1 MNILITGGAGY
12 IGAVLCPFLL
22 DRGHCVRV
30 IDTCYFGS
38 DFLPKNNKNFE
49 LVVGDIRN
57 QDLLEKVLNNIEV
70 VIHLACISNDASF
83 VLDEELSTSI
93 NLHAFE
99 PLVLKSKKHK
109 VRRFIYA
116 SSSSVYGV
124 SEKKN
129 VTEDHPLV
137 PLTLY
142 NKYKGLCEPILIKHI
157 DDNFEGVIFRPAT
170 VCGYSPR
177 LRLDLSVNILT
188 NHAISNNIIKVFGGE
203 QLRPNLHIMDYVDA
217 VDLFLNAPKEKIN
230 GEIFNVGYQNI
241 KIIELAKLVKE
252 TVEVEFNLTG
262 KINLEITHSDD
273 NRSYHINS
281 DKIYKS
287 LNFKPKREIKKA
299 IVDLS
304 EMFKKNKI
312 KNSMDDSK
320 YFNVKRLQEIKA
332 K

>member
-22 DRGHCVRV
+22 DKDHCVRV

-49 LVVGDIRN
+49 LVIGDIRN
-57 QDLLEKVLNNIEV
+57 QDLLDKVLNNIEV

-124 SEKKN
+124 SKKKN

-188 NHAISNNIIKVFGGE
+188 NHAISNNIIKVFGGQ

-252 TVEVEFNLTG
+252 TVEVEFNRIE